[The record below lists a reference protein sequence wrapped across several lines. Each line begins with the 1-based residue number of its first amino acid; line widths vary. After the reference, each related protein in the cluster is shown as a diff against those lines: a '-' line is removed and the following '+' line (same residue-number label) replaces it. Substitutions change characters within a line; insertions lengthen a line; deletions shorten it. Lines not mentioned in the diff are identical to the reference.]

1 MSLKLKTDALNV
13 FLGEEFGEDITYT
26 PGGGSAK
33 TIKAIVAKDALGP
46 GSENSG
52 RTLRNQAE
60 VYIAND
66 TVKGMSEINR
76 RDDRLSITDREGSV
90 RTVRVARV
98 IGSDTG
104 MWHLLVEW

>member
-1 MSLKLKTDALNV
+1 MTLRLKTDVVNV
-13 FLGEEFGEDITYT
+13 FLGDFAEDITYT

-33 TIKAIVAKDALGP
+33 TIKVIVAKDALGP
-46 GSENSG
+46 GSENDG

-60 VYIAND
+60 IYIAND
-66 TVKGMSEINR
+66 AVKGVTAIDK
-76 RDDRLSITDREGSV
+76 RDDRLSITDREGST
-90 RTVRVARV
+90 RTARVVEV